1 VQDAASDWRRYRDS
15 PHSDLAGTV
24 NAAHV
29 LAIHTMYPQLLTED
43 IVLEDSVFEKL
54 GIFPDERRAMLAK
67 LDRVRGLAGL

>member
-1 VQDAASDWRRYRDS
+1 
-15 PHSDLAGTV
+15 
-24 NAAHV
+24 
-29 LAIHTMYPQLLTED
+29 MYPQLLTED